1 MATNSQLKVLGD
13 FLKARRS
20 EVPPENI
27 PEQLVSYATHRRV
40 KGLRRE
46 EVAQLVAVSPDYYA
60 RVEQGR
66 LAPSE
71 QVLQALGRVFSLS
84 AEQRAYAE
92 DLLNRARGYV
102 EPAPGVERTNQRLQL
117 LLEQLNELPAMV
129 LGPRLEVLAWNEL
142 ASALIIDFSSLPA
155 SDRNY
160 AVITFTY
167 PQMRDFYEDW
177 DSVART
183 CVGLLRREAVSNPDD
198 PQLAALVGRLSIA
211 SEEFRRWWAE
221 HRVSDQDFGAKYI
234 NHPQL
239 GRVLLNWDAFSYSGS
254 GRQQLI
260 LWSADKGS
268 ADAEA
273 LKELARGVNP

>member
-27 PEQLVSYATHRRV
+27 PEQLVSYATRRRV

-71 QVLQALGRVFSLS
+71 QVLQALGRVFSLT

-92 DLLNRARGYV
+92 DLLYRARGYV

-117 LLEQLNELPAMV
+117 LLEQLNDLPAMV
-129 LGPRLEVLAWNEL
+129 LGPRLEVLAWNDL
-142 ASALIIDFSSLPA
+142 ASALIIDFSSMPA

-160 AVITFTY
+160 AVITLTY
-167 PQMRDFYEDW
+167 PHMRDFYEDW

-221 HRVSDQDFGAKYI
+221 HRVSDQDFGAKYV
-234 NHPQL
+234 NHPRL
-239 GRVLLNWDAFSYSGS
+239 GRILLNWDAFSYSGS

-260 LWSADKGS
+260 LWSAEKGS

-273 LKELARGVNP
+273 LKELARGVSS

>member
-234 NHPQL
+234 NHPGL
-239 GRVLLNWDAFSYSGS
+239 GRILLNWDAFSYSGS

-273 LKELARGVNP
+273 LKELARGVSP